1 MFRSIIQKIF
11 YLFGFRLMHLRPAA
25 VSDPA
30 HLWETDAR
38 FQELYRD
45 VQARTVVDKTRC
57 FIIYQALLQTSGLE
71 GDAAEVGVY
80 RGGTAAL
87 IARTLRGTKKT
98 VYIFDTF
105 TGMPQ
110 TDARRD
116 LHRTGDFGD
125 IALRD
130 VRQFLR
136 NDVNVVITP
145 GVFPESG
152 AVIAGK
158 TFSFVHLDVDIYRS
172 VRNAL
177 EFFYPRLARG
187 GILLCD
193 DYGFL
198 SCPGAREAV
207 DKFFISKPE
216 TPIYLP
222 TGQSMVIKI

>member
-1 MFRSIIQKIF
+1 MR
-11 YLFGFRLMHLRPAA
+11 LRPAI

-30 HLWETDAR
+30 HLWDTDAR
-38 FQELYRD
+38 FQEFYRG

-87 IARTLRGTKKT
+87 IGRTLRGTKKT

-105 TGMPQ
+105 TGMPR

-125 IALRD
+125 TALRD
-130 VRQFLR
+130 VRQFLQ
-136 NDVNVVITP
+136 NDANVVITP

-152 AVIAGK
+152 AAIAGK

-172 VRNAL
+172 VRGAL

-187 GILLCD
+187 GILVCD

-198 SCPGAREAV
+198 NCPGAREAV
-207 DKFFISKPE
+207 DEFFAAKAE
-216 TPIYLP
+216 RPIYLP
-222 TGQSMVIKI
+222 TGQSLILKL